1 MVDTK
6 REFDKRTEERPP
18 QPLSIVKAMVMTLV
32 LGITVVIG
40 YAGYWIFNNRSFV
53 TKFLVPHIPTNQ
65 PGAVSTGSQPK
76 PFQPDVRLTRERI
89 ELVLDVLDEA
99 VRRKDVEGVLRHITH
114 DATITI
120 HLKQGPQQQVAMLTR
135 DDFRKTLAMSFAFP
149 SANDFTRTNTS
160 VSLALDERTA
170 KVSIKSTET
179 LRQANREFKTEG
191 EETLVFAIR
200 DGKPMITSLEQ
211 TFPGDST

>member
-18 QPLSIVKAMVMTLV
+18 QPFSIVKAMVMTLV

-191 EETLVFAIR
+191 EEALVFAIR